1 MDYRSVLRVAAL
13 LSFLIFFLGAV
24 AALAKTPTQIS
35 GPHTS
40 RNLSVYF
47 VHGPSKPGPV
57 PLTLAE
63 AMERRVIDVIET
75 GSVHWLTVRNRGDL
89 PVFIQRG
96 DIVKGGRQDRVLTVS
111 MLVPAHSKPVPIG
124 SLCVERDRWSKRGA
138 EDVARF
144 SSAYQMLPSKSGR
157 LALASPRIVAPSF
170 QSRSEIVR
178 RLEPFIGLSPRFE
191 RQSPVQAAPSAQ
203 DLIWRNVIETQKK
216 LSESVGKRVAASQS
230 ESSLQLTLEDKTLNR
245 RVERYTRALMP
256 SPQGRGD
263 IVGMVFAVNGR
274 IDSADIYPSNG
285 LFLKMW
291 PKLLRLAATEAVGE
305 AEGKSAS
312 SPTVTTVG
320 SFLQSARNGE
330 AFERKLPNA
339 YRMRT
344 MTSEDSVRSTTV
356 DAWGAVLHM
365 GLIAR

>member
-35 GPHTS
+35 GPYTS
-40 RNLSVYF
+40 QNLSVYF
-47 VHGPSKPGPV
+47 VHGPSKAGPV

-63 AMERRVIDVIET
+63 ALERKVIDVIET
-75 GSVHWLTVRNRGDL
+75 GSVHQLTVRNRGNL

-96 DIVKGGRQDRVLTVS
+96 DIVKGGKQDRVLTVS
-111 MLVPAHSKPVPIG
+111 MLIPAKSEPLPIG

-144 SSAYQMLPSKSGR
+144 SSAYLMLPSKSGR
-157 LALASPRIVAPSF
+157 LALMSPQVVAPSLDT
-170 QSRSEIVR
+170 RSEIVR
-178 RLEPFIGLSPRFE
+178 RLQPFIGMPPRAGS
-191 RQSPVQAAPSAQ
+191 QSRGQIAPSAQ
-203 DLIWRNVIETQKK
+203 DLIWRNVLETQKK
-216 LSESVGKRVAASQS
+216 LSRSVGKRVAASES

-245 RVERYTRALMP
+245 RVESYTRALMP
-256 SPQGRGD
+256 APQNRDD
-263 IVGMVFAVNGR
+263 IVGMVFAVNGK
-274 IDSADIYPSNG
+274 IDSGDIYPSNG

-305 AEGKSAS
+305 AARKSVAL
-312 SPTVTTVG
+312 PDAAKVG
-320 SFLQSARNGE
+320 SFLQSARDGKP
-330 AFERKLPNA
+330 FEHNLPNA
-339 YRMRT
+339 YRIRT
-344 MTSEDSVRSTTV
+344 LASEDSVRSTTV
-356 DAWGAVLHM
+356 DASGSVIHM

>member
-24 AALAKTPTQIS
+24 AALAKTPNTVS
-35 GPHTS
+35 GPHIS

-63 AMERRVIDVIET
+63 ALERGTVDVIET
-75 GSVHWLTVRNRGDL
+75 GSVHRLTVRNRGDL

-138 EDVARF
+138 EDVGRF

-157 LALASPRIVAPSF
+157 LALASPQVVGPSF

-178 RLEPFIGLSPRFE
+178 RLAPFIGLPPRTGT
-191 RQSPVQAAPSAQ
+191 QPGVQTAPSAQ
-203 DLIWRNVIETQKK
+203 DVIWRNVIETQKK
-216 LSESVGKRVAASQS
+216 LSTSVGKRVAASES
-230 ESSLQLTLEDKTLNR
+230 ESSLQLALEDKTLNR
-245 RVERYTRALMP
+245 RVESYTRALMP
-256 SPQGRGD
+256 APQGRRD
-263 IVGMVFAVNGR
+263 IVGMVFAVNGK

-305 AEGKSAS
+305 AKRKSATL
-312 SPTVTTVG
+312 PTTARIS
-320 SFLQSARNGE
+320 SFLQSARNGKS
-330 AFERKLPNA
+330 FERKLPNA
-339 YRMRT
+339 YRMQT
-344 MTSEDSVRSTTV
+344 LTSEDSVRSATV
-356 DAWGAVLHM
+356 DASGSIIHM

>member
-24 AALAKTPTQIS
+24 AALAKTPDTVS

-40 RNLSVYF
+40 QNLSVYF

-63 AMERRVIDVIET
+63 ALERGTVDVIET
-75 GSVHWLTVRNRGDL
+75 GSVHRLTVRNRGDL

-138 EDVARF
+138 EEVGRF

-157 LALASPRIVAPSF
+157 LALASPHVVEPSL
-170 QSRSEIVR
+170 QTRSEIVR
-178 RLEPFIGLSPRFE
+178 RLAPFIGLPPRGESSPRT
-191 RQSPVQAAPSAQ
+191 PSTQ
-203 DLIWRNVIETQKK
+203 DVIWRNVIETQKK
-216 LSESVGKRVAASQS
+216 LSASVGKRVAASES

-245 RVERYTRALMP
+245 RVESYTRALMP
-256 SPQGRGD
+256 APQGRGD
-263 IVGMVFAVNGR
+263 IVGMVFAVNGK

-305 AEGKSAS
+305 AATKSATL
-312 SPTVTTVG
+312 PTTAGVR
-320 SFLQSARNGE
+320 SFLRSARDGRS
-330 AFERKLPNA
+330 FERKLPNA
-339 YRMRT
+339 YRMQT
-344 MTSEDSVRSTTV
+344 LTSEESVRSATV
-356 DAWGAVLHM
+356 DATGSVIHM